1 MQINIDTGTVSR
13 DELTALIA
21 LCASLGGRL
30 PDIVPPMPELKMR
43 GHSAPIF
50 VVDEAA
56 PESAESVD
64 PAVKAERMA
73 PLAPIASEELLAQ
86 EAARV
91 AEPASDPKQLDAD
104 GIPWDERIHS
114 GNPTLTADGRWRKK
128 RGVSEVY
135 YGQIHAELSG
145 TGITSSETAQNGS
158 PTAETQ
164 AAPPPPVSPVP
175 TAPPVEPSVP
185 NAPATPTVAP
195 PAPTAAPSASVESAP
210 VATDGAGRWPDYA
223 TFVQAVSAIRQ
234 PTIPYAE
241 LNDMAQA
248 LGLVKFIDLRERADL
263 WAQFY
268 GMAGGQ

>member
-1 MQINIDTGTVSR
+1 MNINIDTDTAST

-30 PDIVPPMPELKMR
+30 PITAHDGSRWIEAADLPNMR
-43 GHSAPIF
+43 
-50 VVDEAA
+50 A

-64 PAVKAERMA
+64 PVVKAERMA
-73 PLAPIASEELLAQ
+73 PPAPTASEALLAQ

-91 AEPASDPKQLDAD
+91 AKPEVPASDPKQLDAD

-135 YGQIHAELSG
+135 YGQIHAELTG
-145 TGITSSETAQNGS
+145 TGATSDATAQSGS

-164 AAPPPPVSPVP
+164 AAPPPPASVAP
-175 TAPPVEPSVP
+175 TARPVEPSVP

-195 PAPTAAPSASVESAP
+195 PAPTVAPSAPAESAP
-210 VATDGAGRWPDYA
+210 VVTERWPDYA

-263 WAQFY
+263 WTQFY

>member
-1 MQINIDTGTVSR
+1 MQINIDTGTAST

-30 PDIVPPMPELKMR
+30 PITAHDGSRWIEAADLPGMI
-43 GHSAPIF
+43 APIPPIKT
-50 VVDEAA
+50 A
-56 PESAESVD
+56 P
-64 PAVKAERMA
+64 PA
-73 PLAPIASEELLAQ
+73 PTASEALLAQ

-91 AEPASDPKQLDAD
+91 AEPEAPASDPKQLDAD

-145 TGITSSETAQNGS
+145 TGITSSETAQSGS
-158 PTAETQ
+158 PIAETQ
-164 AAPPPPVSPVP
+164 AAPPPPVSAAPI
-175 TAPPVEPSVP
+175 APPAEPSVP
-185 NAPATPTVAP
+185 NAPATPMVAP
-195 PAPTAAPSASVESAP
+195 PAPTVAPSAPAESAP

>member
-1 MQINIDTGTVSR
+1 MQINIDTGTAST

-30 PDIVPPMPELKMR
+30 PTATGEIVQTLK
-43 GHSAPIF
+43 I
-50 VVDEAA
+50 D
-56 PESAESVD
+56 
-64 PAVKAERMA
+64 
-73 PLAPIASEELLAQ
+73 ASEVREALAELAVPTAPTASEALLAQ

-91 AEPASDPKQLDAD
+91 AEPEVPASDPKQLDAD

-135 YGQIHAELSG
+135 YGQIHAEL
-145 TGITSSETAQNGS
+145 TGIGTTSDATAQSGS

-164 AAPPPPVSPVP
+164 AAPPPPVSAAPI
-175 TAPPVEPSVP
+175 APPAEAP

-195 PAPTAAPSASVESAP
+195 PAPTAAPSAPAESAS
-210 VATDGAGRWPDYA
+210 VATDRWPDYA

>member
-1 MQINIDTGTVSR
+1 MQINIDTGTAST

-30 PDIVPPMPELKMR
+30 PTVTGEIVQTLK
-43 GHSAPIF
+43 I
-50 VVDEAA
+50 D
-56 PESAESVD
+56 
-64 PAVKAERMA
+64 
-73 PLAPIASEELLAQ
+73 ASEALLAQ

-91 AEPASDPKQLDAD
+91 AEPEVPASDPKQLDAD

-135 YGQIHAELSG
+135 YGQIHAELTG
-145 TGITSSETAQNGS
+145 TGTTSDATAQSGS

-164 AAPPPPVSPVP
+164 AAPPPPVSAAPI
-175 TAPPVEPSVP
+175 APPAEAP

-195 PAPTAAPSASVESAP
+195 PAPTAAPSAPAESAS
-210 VATDGAGRWPDYA
+210 VATDRWPDYA

-241 LNDMAQA
+241 LNDIAQA

-263 WAQFY
+263 WTQFY

>member
-1 MQINIDTGTVSR
+1 MQINIDTGTAST

-30 PDIVPPMPELKMR
+30 PAAHEIAVKITADTSEVRQTLAEAI
-43 GHSAPIF
+43 
-50 VVDEAA
+50 EAA
-56 PESAESVD
+56 PPVD
-64 PAVKAERMA
+64 PV
-73 PLAPIASEELLAQ
+73 LASEMLLAQ
-86 EAARV
+86 EAVR
-91 AEPASDPKQLDAD
+91 AENVLEQTCDKAQLDAD

-135 YGQIHAELSG
+135 YGQIHAEL
-145 TGITSSETAQNGS
+145 TGIGTTSDATAQSGS

-164 AAPPPPVSPVP
+164 AAPPPPVSAAPI
-175 TAPPVEPSVP
+175 APPAEAP

-195 PAPTAAPSASVESAP
+195 PAPTAAPSAPAANAS
-210 VATDGAGRWPDYA
+210 VATDRWPDYA

-241 LNDMAQA
+241 LNDIAQA

-263 WAQFY
+263 WTQFY

>member
-1 MQINIDTGTVSR
+1 MQINIDTGTAST

-30 PDIVPPMPELKMR
+30 PTVTGEIVQTLK
-43 GHSAPIF
+43 I
-50 VVDEAA
+50 D
-56 PESAESVD
+56 
-64 PAVKAERMA
+64 
-73 PLAPIASEELLAQ
+73 ASEALLAQ

-91 AEPASDPKQLDAD
+91 AEPEVPASDPKQLDAD

-135 YGQIHAELSG
+135 YGQIHAELTG
-145 TGITSSETAQNGS
+145 TGTTSDATAQSGS

-164 AAPPPPVSPVP
+164 AAPPPPVSAAPI
-175 TAPPVEPSVP
+175 APPAEAP

-195 PAPTAAPSASVESAP
+195 PAPTAAPSAPAESAS

>member
-1 MQINIDTGTVSR
+1 MQINIDTGTASTE
-13 DELTALIA
+13 ELTALIA

-30 PDIVPPMPELKMR
+30 PTVTGEIVQTLKIDASEVREALAELTVPP
-43 GHSAPIF
+43 APT
-50 VVDEAA
+50 
-56 PESAESVD
+56 
-64 PAVKAERMA
+64 
-73 PLAPIASEELLAQ
+73 ASEALLAQ

-91 AEPASDPKQLDAD
+91 AEPEAPASDPKQLDAD

-135 YGQIHAELSG
+135 YGQVHAELTG
-145 TGITSSETAQNGS
+145 TGITSNTTAPSGLPNV
-158 PTAETQ
+158 ETQ
-164 AAPPPPVSPVP
+164 AAPPPPASVAP
-175 TAPPVEPSVP
+175 TAPPAEVP
-185 NAPATPTVAP
+185 NVPVTPTVAP
-195 PAPTAAPSASVESAP
+195 PAPTAAPSAPVESAP
-210 VATDGAGRWPDYA
+210 VATDNAGRWPDYA

>member
-1 MQINIDTGTVSR
+1 MNINIDTGTASL

-30 PDIVPPMPELKMR
+30 PAAHEIAVKITADTSEVRQTLAEAI
-43 GHSAPIF
+43 
-50 VVDEAA
+50 EAA
-56 PESAESVD
+56 NV
-64 PAVKAERMA
+64 PAPPADST
-73 PLAPIASEELLAQ
+73 LASEMLLAQ
-86 EAARV
+86 EAVR
-91 AEPASDPKQLDAD
+91 AENVLEQTCDKAQLDAD

-145 TGITSSETAQNGS
+145 TGISSNPTSTSTV
-158 PTAETQ
+158 ETQ
-164 AAPPPPVSPVP
+164 AAPPPPASVAP
-175 TAPPVEPSVP
+175 TAPPAEVP

-195 PAPTAAPSASVESAP
+195 PAPTAAPSAPAESAS
-210 VATDGAGRWPDYA
+210 VATDGTSRWPDYA